1 MWFKR
6 SKTPSSSAQTALPP
20 LPTQTGPVI
29 VPARVIQLSAAK
41 VAELIMLASMKS
53 SSSDDD
59 QNPSG
64 VPLPLPVA
72 AYAATNEHSIAA
84 DPNDEIAEMIAS
96 SNSGGQSI
104 LSNVPPALRRAMA
117 ARTTQQREASHAE
130 LMALLEAEVVDE
142 QIQTERPFTDSMAA
156 LRAVDSG
163 HWNKSFWGRARTAR
177 VWIRIY
183 GPKIGALL
191 FLTTLLAGVVS
202 VGDKKLKFVKT

>member
-53 SSSDDD
+53 SSSDND

-64 VPLPLPVA
+64 DPLPLPVA
-72 AYAATNEHSIAA
+72 AYASPTEHSIAA

-142 QIQTERPFTDSMAA
+142 QIQAERPFTDSMAA

-163 HWNKSFWGRARTAR
+163 HWSSKSFWGRARTAR
-177 VWIRIY
+177 VWTRIY

-202 VGDKKLKFVKT
+202 VGDGNS